1 MWSSLCFMFLCFLFV
16 CLCSPVSVSEGS
28 AYAGGVCVYLCFCFC
43 FCSPVCVSE
52 GSVYAGGAL
61 ERTPWPPSR
70 EQNSFTAT

>member
-1 MWSSLCFMFLCFLFV
+1 MYAGVVCVCVFVLLFV
-16 CLCSPVSVSEGS
+16 SLRAVCMQWVFVFIC
-28 AYAGGVCVYLCFCFC
+28 VCVCVL
-43 FCSPVCVSE
+43 CSPVCVSE